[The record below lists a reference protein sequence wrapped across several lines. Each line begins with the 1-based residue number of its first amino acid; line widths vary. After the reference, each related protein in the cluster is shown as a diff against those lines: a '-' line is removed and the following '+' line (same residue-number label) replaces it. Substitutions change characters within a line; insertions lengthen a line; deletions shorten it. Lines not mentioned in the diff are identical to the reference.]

1 MRIITWNCN
10 MAFRKKS
17 EFITSKNPD
26 ILVIQECE
34 NPDKNLF
41 ENSLQKPYKSFWY
54 GTNNNKGIGIFTF
67 SNYEI
72 ELLNIHNPEF
82 RFILPLSVK
91 NNENEY
97 TILAVWTQKPKNHD
111 CYTEQIWN
119 AIHYYSELLQS
130 ENLIIIGDF
139 NSNSIWDKPKR
150 IYNHT
155 NLINKLLENKIYSSY
170 HIFYNEIQGKES
182 KPTLFMHHK
191 KEKPYHID
199 YCFVSE
205 RLKDNLL
212 NVEVGEYEFWT
223 KLSDH
228 KPIIID
234 FKN

>member
-10 MAFRKKS
+10 MAFRNKS
-17 EFITSKNPD
+17 EYIISKKPD

-34 NPDKNLF
+34 NLNKNLF
-41 ENSLQKPYKSFWY
+41 QNCLQKPCRSFWY
-54 GTNNNKGIGIFTF
+54 GTNINKGIGIFTF

-72 ELLNIHNPEF
+72 ELLKIHNPEF

-91 NNENEY
+91 NEESEY
-97 TILAVWTQKPKNHD
+97 IILAVWTQKPKYHD

-119 AIHYYSELLQS
+119 AIHYYSELFKN

-155 NLINKLLENKIYSSY
+155 NLVNKLLEYNIYSSY
-170 HIFYNEIQGKES
+170 HAFYQENQGKETRA
-182 KPTLFMHHK
+182 TLFMHRK
-191 KEKPYHID
+191 KERPYHID
-199 YCFVSE
+199 YCFISE
-205 RLKDNLL
+205 KLKNKLK
-212 NVEVGEYEFWT
+212 NVIVGEYEFWT

-228 KPIIID
+228 TPLIVD
-234 FKN
+234 FKE